1 MKLSS
6 LTALSS
12 VDGRYAS
19 KTATL
24 RPVCS
29 EFGLIHRR
37 LIVEIRW
44 FQALSRQ
51 HGIPELPALSPAA
64 DAFLDRLIVDFDEE
78 GANRVK
84 EIESVTNHDV
94 KAIEYYLKECF
105 SKFPELSD
113 NSEFLHFACTSEDI
127 TISPTH

>member
-12 VDGRYAS
+12 VDGRYAG
-19 KTATL
+19 KTSAL

-29 EFGLIHRR
+29 EYGLIHRR

-44 FQALSRQ
+44 FQALAA
-51 HGIPELPALSPAA
+51 HPGIPELPPLAETSTT
-64 DAFLDRLIVDFDEE
+64 FLDHLLNSFDE
-78 GANRVK
+78 AAARRVK

-94 KAIEYYLKECF
+94 RRSNTF
-105 SKFPELSD
+105 
-113 NSEFLHFACTSEDI
+113 
-127 TISPTH
+127 